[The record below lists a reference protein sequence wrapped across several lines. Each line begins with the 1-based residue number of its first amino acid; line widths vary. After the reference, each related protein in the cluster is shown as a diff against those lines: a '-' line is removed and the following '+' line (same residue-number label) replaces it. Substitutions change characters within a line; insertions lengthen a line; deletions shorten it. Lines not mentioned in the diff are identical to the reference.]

1 VEGDFWFLRR
11 TLVLRSSPKG
21 IRTLTTVAFTHTIGG
36 AAETSAQTFD
46 VIDPAT
52 ETVLAHC
59 PDASQEQLDRAVA
72 GARSAFQGW
81 SSMSA
86 SKRREH
92 LAGFARAIHERID
105 DLAPLLTR
113 ETGKP
118 LAAARAEISYAPVQV
133 EKLTSIEVTNE
144 VLRDDA
150 TGRIELRYRP
160 LGVVGIITPWNV
172 PAAIAMGRIVQALWT
187 GNTAVVKPSPYA
199 PLTLLKIG
207 EIARETLPAGVLNVL
222 AGGADLGAWLTGH
235 PGIDKISF
243 TGSVPTGKK
252 VLATGASSLKRVT
265 LELGGNDA
273 AIVLDD
279 VDVAAAAP
287 RLFWAAFANCGQICV
302 AVKRLYVH
310 ASVHEPMCNA
320 LANMART
327 VKVGN
332 GLDPGVEIGPIQ
344 NAMQY
349 ERVLGI
355 LEDTKRMGGRFLAG
369 GHALERPG
377 YFIAPTIVADIAEGT
392 RLVDEEPFGP
402 ILPILKYSDIDDA
415 IERANRTRYGLGG
428 SVWTTN
434 LERGAA
440 IAARLDVGTAW
451 VNQHV
456 TPEPSIPFGGAKESG
471 FGREYSALGLKS
483 YMEAQVISVSK
494 L

>member
-1 VEGDFWFLRR
+1 MADAAPIAATE
-11 TLVLRSSPKG
+11 
-21 IRTLTTVAFTHTIGG
+21 FTHTIDGR
-36 AAETSAQTFD
+36 AEGSAQSFD

-52 ETVLAHC
+52 AAPLARC
-59 PDASQEQLDRAVA
+59 PEATRDHLDRAVTA
-72 GARSAFQGW
+72 ARRAAVTW
-81 SSMSA
+81 SRLTFKERSN
-86 SKRREH
+86 H
-92 LAGFARAIHERID
+92 LAQFAKAIHERID
-105 DLAPLLTR
+105 ELAPLLTR

-118 LAAARAEISYAPVQV
+118 LAASRAEISYAPVQV
-133 EKLTSIEVTNE
+133 EKLTSIDISNE
-144 VLRDDA
+144 ILRDDN

-172 PAAIAMGRIVQALWT
+172 PAAIAMGRIVQALYT
-187 GNTAVVKPSPYA
+187 GNTAIAKPSPYA
-199 PLTLLKIG
+199 PLTLMKIG
-207 EIARETLPAGVLNVL
+207 EIARTTLPAGVLNVL
-222 AGGADLGAWLTGH
+222 AGGPDLGGGMTEH

-252 VLATGASSLKRVT
+252 VLASGAARMKRVT

-279 VDVAAAAP
+279 VDIDAAAP
-287 RLFWAAFANCGQICV
+287 RLFWAAFFNCGQICV
-302 AVKRLYVH
+302 AIKRLYVH
-310 ASVHEPMCNA
+310 DSVYEPLSQK
-320 LANMART
+320 LAEMART

-332 GLDPGVEIGPIQ
+332 GLEPDVAIGPIQ

-355 LEDTKRMGGRFLAG
+355 LDDTKRLGARILAG
-369 GHALERPG
+369 GHALDRPG
-377 YFIAPTIVADIAEGT
+377 YFIAPTIVADIKEGT

-402 ILPILKYSDIDDA
+402 ILPILRYSDIDDA
-415 IERANRTRYGLGG
+415 VRRANETRYGLGG

-440 IAARLDVGTAW
+440 IAARLEVGTAW

-483 YMEAQVISVSK
+483 YMEAQVISISRV
-494 L
+494 